1 MRPYRL
7 IGKTT
12 RNHLSERILGALIK
26 WQERWTIDFKQPI
39 IDFPSANELWEK
51 PNGFGVKKGQA
62 YQAFFFDVKTD
73 WIKIIFGHKSS
84 SCPDDG
90 VANAVANEAKQSLA
104 DELLRQFNIY
114 ETIEIVYEQALI
126 TPFIGNGDV
135 YTKISLDDQSF
146 YVWLSPDIVSAFI
159 PAPLKYNGQPLL
171 QRTDACVDAVATCK
185 AKLDLGSFPITLLQN
200 LAVGDVLSTDIKLD
214 TPMYLEVNKNTA
226 LRAHLG
232 QQDGQKALL
241 FISK

>member
-12 RNHLSERILGALIK
+12 RNHLSERILSALIK
-26 WQERWTIDFKQPI
+26 WQERWSIDIKQPV

-51 PNGFGVKKGQA
+51 PNGFGVKKSQV
-62 YQAFFFDVKTD
+62 YQAFFFDAKTD

-84 SCPDDG
+84 SCPNDAI
-90 VANAVANEAKQSLA
+90 ANAVVSDAQQSLV

-114 ETIEIVYEQALI
+114 ETIAIAHEPASIASAIGDGHVSI
-126 TPFIGNGDV
+126 KIFI
-135 YTKISLDDQSF
+135 DDQSF
-146 YVWLSPDIVSAFI
+146 YLWLSPDIVNAFI
-159 PAPLKYNGQPLL
+159 PASLRYNGQPLV
-171 QRTDACVDAVATCK
+171 QRTDACVNAVATCK

-214 TPMYLEVNKNTA
+214 TPMYLEVNKNTV

-241 FISK
+241 FISN